1 MVTLLNLARLRQSVE
16 VLHQQIHHQS
26 LVSNISS
33 ILLKDSVSFSMQ
45 NLFLSFS
52 KPNTAG
58 TLCSAFNLTY
68 LPNTLFHMLAF
79 AFIDYDINSLS
90 VCSMLCLAQWKV
102 SEDSKLFSFSRPH
115 TYGNKHQRG
124 SNKRFRAV
132 KRVEMKGRGFLE
144 QGTSF
149 QCWNI
154 HSICVTKFAKIRI
167 I

>member
-68 LPNTLFHMLAF
+68 LPNTLFHMFAF
-79 AFIDYDINSLS
+79 ACIDYDINSLS

-124 SNKRFRAV
+124 SDKRFRAM
-132 KRVEMKGRGFLE
+132 KRGEMKGSSSKNKE
-144 QGTSF
+144 QTFRAKRERFMGR
-149 QCWNI
+149 NI
-154 HSICVTKFAKIRI
+154 HI
-167 I
+167 